1 MRTLIASVL
10 VSFAL
15 LTGFELASP
24 MDARADCVHYFQ
36 REVHQGQLYLVEYTC
51 DGVIVNMMPIS
62 D

>member
-1 MRTLIASVL
+1 MRTLIASAIL
-10 VSFAL
+10 AFAL

-24 MDARADCVHYFQ
+24 KFAKADCEHYFQ

-62 D
+62 E